1 MGNAVGSDPWGG
13 RNGGPVKIIV
23 IPVCCEDYLR
33 LQARGA
39 PYQVARVRVRNC
51 IDKHLA
57 IPSWSGMRA
66 LACGVWTGCD
76 CIEAYL
82 QSDRTYPKRRAI
94 MSMNVKMLLS
104 ATLASMISACV
115 VPQDTDTP
123 DSETVDQSLAVGSD
137 GAPAPQDGI
146 ASVSA
151 RSLRES
157 PEAAA
162 ASVNCSQ
169 FFPVINVVSYNNT
182 PGQAI
187 ERFGQTFI
195 DYANQTH
202 RFVIGNNCAVYH
214 TWLRSD
220 GSGSG
225 WENDGGFATSG
236 VFAQR
241 LAGGGLQICVR
252 GSNLSTTYTKQFF
265 PSTGWGSWT
274 NTGTPNC

>member
-1 MGNAVGSDPWGG
+1 
-13 RNGGPVKIIV
+13 
-23 IPVCCEDYLR
+23 
-33 LQARGA
+33 
-39 PYQVARVRVRNC
+39 
-51 IDKHLA
+51 
-57 IPSWSGMRA
+57 
-66 LACGVWTGCD
+66 
-76 CIEAYL
+76 
-82 QSDRTYPKRRAI
+82 
-94 MSMNVKMLLS
+94 MSMNVKMLIG

-137 GAPAPQDGI
+137 RAPAPQDGI

-169 FFPVINVVSYNNT
+169 FFPVIDITSYNNT

-187 ERFGQTFI
+187 ERFQQTFI
-195 DYANQTH
+195 GYADQMH
-202 RFVIGNNCAVYH
+202 RFVVGNNCAVYH
-214 TWLRSD
+214 TWQDNPTLK
-220 GSGSG
+220 GSG

-241 LAGGGLQICVR
+241 LGGNGLQICVR
-252 GSNLSTTYTKQFF
+252 GSNLSTSTTYTKQFF
-265 PSTGWGSWT
+265 PNTGWGPWT
-274 NTGTPNC
+274 STGTSLCSFNFGGEPVPF